1 MAIKFKEGV
10 RVGRGPSPRLVL
22 ALVVASEVYAEH
34 GADCVVTS
42 LDDGEHSTRSR
53 HYTGEAVDLRVK
65 HVSSDTADEI
75 FDELHH
81 RLLPLGPEY
90 LVLREYRGEAN
101 DHIHVHY
108 EGRRSDR

>member
-22 ALVVASEVYAEH
+22 ALMVADQVYAEH

-42 LDDGEHSTRSR
+42 LDDSDHSTRSR
-53 HYTGEAVDLRVK
+53 HYIGEAVDLRVK

-75 FDELHH
+75 FDELFH

-90 LVLREYRGEAN
+90 LVLREFRGEPQ
-101 DHIHVHY
+101 DHIHIQY
-108 EGRRSDR
+108 QGMRSNR